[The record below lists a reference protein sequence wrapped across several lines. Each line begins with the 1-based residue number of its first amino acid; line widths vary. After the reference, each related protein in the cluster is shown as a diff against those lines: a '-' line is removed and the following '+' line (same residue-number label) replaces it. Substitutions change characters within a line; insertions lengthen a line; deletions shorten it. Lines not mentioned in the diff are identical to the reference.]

1 MGRVRIAPYRE
12 FPPVDLSPP
21 TRVFVL
27 TGAGV
32 SAESGFSTF
41 RDSGGLWEKHRVED
55 VATPEGWARD
65 PEAVWRFYAGLRVQ
79 AVSAKPNAAHVALAT
94 VERAIGARFFLCTQ
108 NVDDLH
114 EKAGS
119 RRIVHMHG
127 ELMKSR
133 CERWPSC
140 ARGPFEDPSLTAS
153 VPKCPCGGLVRPHI
167 VWFGEIPI
175 DLDRIG
181 AELNACDVFVAIGS
195 SGAVYPAAGFVS
207 AVHARKRSGDA
218 SPVAVYVGPETP
230 DNASSFD
237 ECRLGGA
244 GETVPALFEPTLERP
259 TSAARLRQR

>member
-1 MGRVRIAPYRE
+1 MSNVRIGPYRE
-12 FPPVDLSPP
+12 FPPLELSS
-21 TRVFVL
+21 TSRVFVL

-65 PEAVWRFYAGLRVQ
+65 RRLVWQFYASLRAQ
-79 AVSAKPNAAHVALAT
+79 AAAAKPNAAHVALAA
-94 VERAIGARFFLCTQ
+94 VEQAIGDRMFLCTQ

-133 CERWPSC
+133 CERWPVC
-140 ARGPFEDPSLTAS
+140 ARGPFEDASTTPS
-153 VPKCPCGGLVRPHI
+153 VPTCPCGSHVRPHI
-167 VWFGEIPI
+167 VWFGEVP
-175 DLDRIG
+175 LFLERIG
-181 AELNACDVFVAIGS
+181 DELDACDFFVTIGS
-195 SGAVYPAAGFVS
+195 SGSVYPAAGFVS
-207 AVHARKRSGDA
+207 AVRARRLRGGA
-218 SPVAVYVGPETP
+218 SPVAIYVGPEAP

-237 ECRLGGA
+237 ECRFGKA
-244 GETVPALFEPTLERP
+244 GETVPALFR
-259 TSAARLRQR
+259 SAALH